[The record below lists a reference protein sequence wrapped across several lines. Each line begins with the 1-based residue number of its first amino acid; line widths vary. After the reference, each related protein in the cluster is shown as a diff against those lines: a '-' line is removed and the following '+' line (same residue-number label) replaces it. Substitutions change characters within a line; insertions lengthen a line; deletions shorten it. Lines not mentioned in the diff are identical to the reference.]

1 MSSDIKE
8 VTVTGDAATYL
19 EPAKKKTRKSKKTT
33 IPIVSIDPDSANAPD
48 PVLAPAK
55 APAPAPAKAPAPASA
70 KAPALAPAKAPAPA
84 SAKAPAPAPKSKP
97 VVTIAPKITKV
108 TPISKPSIPMTR
120 KKKRQ
125 FKVKE
130 IKIAI
135 AEADPKTRKARK
147 QIAKKVADMSLEEL
161 RKDLETNGLIKN
173 GKKTIPEEMLRSMM
187 RDALTLSEGK

>member
-19 EPAKKKTRKSKKTT
+19 EPAKKKTRKSKKAT
-33 IPIVSIDPDSANAPD
+33 IATGSLDSVKDP
-48 PVLAPAK
+48 
-55 APAPAPAKAPAPASA
+55 APAPAPTPAPT
-70 KAPALAPAKAPAPA
+70 PAKTVTKTPP
-84 SAKAPAPAPKSKP
+84 STSKP
-97 VVTIAPKITKV
+97 IVTIAPKNTKV
-108 TPISKPSIPMTR
+108 TKITPSSKPSIPLTR

-125 FKVKE
+125 FKTKE

-147 QIAKKVADMSLEEL
+147 QIAKKVADMSVEEL

-173 GKKTIPEEMLRSMM
+173 GKKAIPEEMLRSMM

>member
-19 EPAKKKTRKSKKTT
+19 EPAKKKTRKSRKTT
-33 IPIVSIDPDSANAPD
+33 IPIISVDPDSAKAPD
-48 PVLAPAK
+48 PTPAPVPAK
-55 APAPAPAKAPAPASA
+55 APAPIKAAVPAPASV
-70 KAPALAPAKAPAPA
+70 KAPVQVPAKVL
-84 SAKAPAPAPKSKP
+84 APKSKP

-173 GKKTIPEEMLRSMM
+173 GKKAIPEEMLRSMM

>member
-19 EPAKKKTRKSKKTT
+19 EPTKKKTRKSRKTT
-33 IPIVSIDPDSANAPD
+33 IPIISVDP
-48 PVLAPAK
+48 APASAPAPAPAPTPAPVKAPAPAPVK
-55 APAPAPAKAPAPASA
+55 APAPAPAKAPAPT
-70 KAPALAPAKAPAPA
+70 PAPAKV
-84 SAKAPAPAPKSKP
+84 PAPKSKP

-108 TPISKPSIPMTR
+108 TPVSKPSIPMTR

-173 GKKTIPEEMLRSMM
+173 GKKAIPEEMLRSMM

>member
-19 EPAKKKTRKSKKTT
+19 EPTKKKTRKSRKTT
-33 IPIVSIDPDSANAPD
+33 IPIISVDPDPAPAPAPA
-48 PVLAPAK
+48 PVKAPVPAPAK
-55 APAPAPAKAPAPASA
+55 APAPAPVKAPTP
-70 KAPALAPAKAPAPA
+70 APAKAPAPA
-84 SAKAPAPAPKSKP
+84 KVPAPKSKP

-125 FKVKE
+125 FKAKE

-173 GKKTIPEEMLRSMM
+173 GKKAIPEEMLRSMM